1 VRKQKVKYLV
11 VLAALLTAPAAA
23 FAQTYLV
30 PSMPQDLGNV
40 PCGAFRKS
48 GGGWELVG
56 TIITGSG
63 SKLSGG
69 IFNAGSPEATTI
81 EKSCGSGARKK

>member
-1 VRKQKVKYLV
+1 LKYLV
-11 VLAALLTAPAAA
+11 LLAALLAASDA
-23 FAQTYLV
+23 SAQTYLV

-40 PCGAFRKS
+40 PCAAFRKS
-48 GGGWELVG
+48 GDGWDLVG

-69 IFNAGSPEATTI
+69 RFAAGTPEAATI
-81 EKSCGSGARKK
+81 EKSCGAGNRKK